1 LLRSSR
7 VSPGRSGDSSMMTF
21 LRYLFWSL
29 CRLIQPLRYR
39 LRVHGLEQVRG
50 LKGPVLI
57 LPNHPAYI
65 DPALVLLALWP
76 VLKPRPLVFEMMFN
90 NRLLLPFAKLL
101 NALRVPDLDTQA
113 SAKAREEAQRSVNAV
128 IEGLKKGEN
137 FIFWPSGRILRGN
150 VEVLGGARATTDVLR
165 AVPEATIVLVRTSG
179 LWGSMFSYAQ
189 TGKQPEITK
198 LLFEGVGL
206 LLANLIF
213 FMPRR
218 DVDITVEK
226 LDRGKLPELQR
237 DKINPWLENWYNT
250 GGQSQPIYVPYHFLF
265 SRREFEF
272 PKLGGVGEIDL
283 SKIKPET
290 KEAVNHIIADKLHR
304 PLAPEEQKPEAT
316 LDQLGLDSLD
326 RMDVMLHV
334 EQQFGFTGQEVP
346 ANLGQM
352 WALAQGLVERA
363 PPKPP
368 PAAWFKPIADADAP
382 LEVKGETIPEAIV
395 GRALMALKDV
405 VAADDLAGALTYE
418 RLLVGALLMAK
429 RFRNIAAPNV
439 GLLMPASVASDAALV
454 GLYLA
459 GKLPVI
465 LNWTTGPANLAH
477 AAKLM
482 NLTHVITS
490 KAFIDRTAISVAG
503 TEYLFLEDVRKDI
516 GKLEM
521 VWALLTVRFLPDRV
535 RKQVPPVAPDQ
546 PAVVLFT
553 SGSEK
558 APKAVP
564 LTHANLIS
572 NQRSGLSVLGLTRK
586 DSMLGFLPAFH
597 SFGVNVTGLVP
608 LETGM
613 RVVHHPDPTDA
624 GGLVRKIAAYKPTML
639 VGTPTFVSYIFDRA
653 KPGDL
658 DSLRLIIVGA
668 EKCPDELFRRCSEL
682 APHATLLEGYGITEC
697 SPVVAANLP
706 GATRHGTVGK
716 PLPGVELLVLDLE
729 TEKPL
734 GQNQL
739 GMLLASGPTIFPG
752 YIGYDGPSPFKELHG
767 KRWYV
772 TGDLAEI
779 DTDGYVHFRGRMKRF
794 LKAGG
799 EMISLPALEE
809 PFAQLYPPT
818 EDGPRVAVE
827 GIDTNGSRR
836 IVLFTTEPLNVRDAN
851 AKLLEQGFRGV
862 MRLDEVR
869 QVEKIPVLG
878 TGKTDY
884 KVLRGMIEK

>member
-1 LLRSSR
+1 MVL
-7 VSPGRSGDSSMMTF
+7 
-21 LRYLFWSL
+21 LRYLFWAWGR
-29 CRLIQPLRYR
+29 CIQALRYR
-39 LRVHGLEQVRG
+39 VRVYGLEQVQG
-50 LKGPVLI
+50 LKPPVVI
-57 LPNHPAYI
+57 LPNHPAYM
-65 DPALVLLALWP
+65 DPVLVLLALWP
-76 VLKPRPLVFEMMFN
+76 ALKPRPLVFETMFRN
-90 NRLLLPFAKLL
+90 PILWPFTKLL

-113 SAKAREEAQRSVNAV
+113 SAKAREEAQTAVNTV
-128 IEGLKKGEN
+128 IAGLKKGEN
-137 FIFWPSGRILRGN
+137 FILWPSGRIQRGG
-150 VEVLGGARATTDVLR
+150 VEVIGGARALTDILQ
-165 AVPEATIVLVRTSG
+165 AVPEATVVLVRTTG
-179 LWGSMFSYAQ
+179 LWGSTFSYAP
-189 TGKQPEITK
+189 TGKQPQITK
-198 LLFEGVGL
+198 LLFVGL
-206 LLANLIF
+206 GWLFANLLF

-218 DVDITVEK
+218 NVDITIEK

-237 DKINPWLENWYNT
+237 EKINPWFENWYNT
-250 GGQSQPIYVPYHFLF
+250 NGQSQPIFVPYHFLF
-265 SRREFEF
+265 GAREFEF
-272 PKLGGVGEIDL
+272 PKPGAGGEVDL
-283 SKIKPET
+283 SMIKPET
-290 KEAVNHIIADKLHR
+290 REAVNQIIADKLHR
-304 PLAPEEQKPEAT
+304 PLTEEEQKPETT

-352 WALAQGLVERA
+352 WALAQGLIESGPA
-363 PPKPP
+363 KPP
-368 PAAWFKPIADADAP
+368 SPAWFKPITDDAP
-382 LEVKGETIPEAIV
+382 LQVKGDTIPATIV
-395 GRALMALKDV
+395 ERALTSLKDV
-405 VAADDLAGALTYE
+405 VAADDLAGSITYE
-418 RLLVGALLMAK
+418 HLLVGGLLMAK
-429 RFRNIAAPNV
+429 RFERIQAPNV
-439 GLLMPASVASDAALV
+439 GLLLPASVACDLSLV

-477 AAKLM
+477 AAKLL
-482 NLTHVITS
+482 NLTHVVTS

-503 TEYLFLEDVRKDI
+503 TEYLFLEDVRKGI
-516 GKLEM
+516 GKLESLCT
-521 VWALLTVRFLPDRV
+521 LLTVRLLPDRV
-535 RKQVPPVAPDQ
+535 RKHVSAVRPDQ

-564 LTHANLIS
+564 LTHANIIA
-572 NQRSGLSVLGLTRK
+572 NQRSGLAALGLTRK

-597 SFGVNVTGLVP
+597 SFGINVTCLVP

-653 KPGDL
+653 KPGDV
-658 DSLRLIIVGA
+658 DSLHLIIVGA
-668 EKCPDELFRRCSEL
+668 EKCPDELFRRCAEQ
-682 APHATLLEGYGITEC
+682 APHAALLEGYGITEC

-706 GATRHGTVGK
+706 GATRHSTVGK
-716 PLPGVELLVLDLE
+716 PLVGVELMVIDLE
-729 TEKPL
+729 TDKPL
-734 GQNQL
+734 GPDQL
-739 GMLLASGPTIFPG
+739 GLLLVSGPTVFPG
-752 YIGYDGPSPFKELHG
+752 YMGYDGPPPFKEING

-772 TGDLAEI
+772 TGDLAQI
-779 DTDGYVHFRGRMKRF
+779 DADGYVHFRGRMKRF

-818 EDGPRVAVE
+818 ENGPRVAVE
-827 GIDTNGSRR
+827 GVDAHGSRR
-836 IVLFTTEPLNVRDAN
+836 IVLFTTESLTVRDAN

-869 QVEKIPVLG
+869 KVEKIPVLG

>member
-1 LLRSSR
+1 VLHIIRVVALAKGSIMLL
-7 VSPGRSGDSSMMTF
+7 
-21 LRYLFWSL
+21 LRYLFWAI
-29 CRLIQPLRYR
+29 CRCIQHLRYSVS
-39 LRVHGLEQVRG
+39 VHGMEQIRG
-50 LKGPVLI
+50 LQPPVLI
-57 LPNHPAYI
+57 LPNHPAYV

-76 VLKPRPLVFEMMFN
+76 QLKPRPMVFEMMFR
-90 NRLLLPFAKLL
+90 NRLLWPFTKLL
-101 NALRVPDLDTQA
+101 NALRIPDLDSMA
-113 SAKAREEAQRSVNAV
+113 SAKARQEAQTTVNTV

-137 FIFWPSGRILRGN
+137 FIFWPSGRIQRGN
-150 VEVLGGARATTDVLR
+150 VEVIGGARAVTDVLQ
-165 AVPEATIVLVRTSG
+165 AVPQATVVLVRTTG
-179 LWGSMFSYAQ
+179 LWGSMFSYAM
-189 TGKQPEITK
+189 TGKQPELTK
-198 LLFEGVGL
+198 LLFSGIGL
-206 LLANLIF
+206 LLANLLF

-218 DVDITVEK
+218 RVEITIEK
-226 LDRGKLPELQR
+226 LDRSRLPELQR
-237 DKINPWLENWYNT
+237 EKINPWFENWYNT
-250 GGQSQPIYVPYHFLF
+250 GGQSVPIYVPYHFLF
-265 SRREFEF
+265 GPRDFDF
-272 PKLGGVGEIDL
+272 PKTGGRGAVDL
-283 SKIKPET
+283 TKIKPET
-290 KEAVNHIIADKLHR
+290 KEAVNHIIADKLRR
-304 PLAPEEQKPEAT
+304 PLNPDDLKPETT

-334 EQQFGFTGQEVP
+334 EHQFGFTGDEVP
-346 ANLGQM
+346 SNLGQI
-352 WALAQGLVERA
+352 WALAQGLIEKG

-368 PAAWFKPIADADAP
+368 PPPWFKPIAEDGP
-382 LEVKGETIPEAIV
+382 LYVKGDTVPAAIV
-395 GRALMALKDV
+395 ERALSALKDV
-405 VAADDLAGALTYE
+405 VAADDMAGAITYD

-429 RFRNIAAPNV
+429 RFKQLATPNV
-439 GLLMPASVASDAALV
+439 GLLLPASVACDVALL

-482 NLTHVITS
+482 NLTHVVTS
-490 KAFIDRTAISVAG
+490 KGFIDRTAIVVEG
-503 TEYLFLEDVRKDI
+503 TQYLFLEDTRK
-516 GKLEM
+516 GVSKLE
-521 VWALLTVRFLPDRV
+521 ALWTLMTVRFMPNRV
-535 RKQVPPVAPDQ
+535 RKLIPPLRQDQ

-586 DSMLGFLPAFH
+586 DSVLGFLPAFH
-597 SFGVNVTGLVP
+597 SFGINVTGLVP

-613 RVVHHPDPTDA
+613 RVIHHPDPTDA
-624 GGLVRKIAAYKPTML
+624 GGLVRKIAAYKPTMI

-658 DSLRLIIVGA
+658 DSPRLIVVGA
-668 EKCPDELFRRCSEL
+668 EKCPDELFRRCGEV
-682 APHATLLEGYGITEC
+682 APNAALLEGYGITEC
-697 SPVVAANLP
+697 SPVVSANLP

-716 PLPGVELLVLDLE
+716 PLPGVDLLVIDLD
-729 TEKPL
+729 TEQPL
-734 GQNQL
+734 GPDQL
-739 GMLLASGPTIFPG
+739 GMLLVSGPTVFPG
-752 YIGYDGPSPFKELHG
+752 YIGEGTASPFKELNG
-767 KRWYV
+767 KHWYV
-772 TGDLAEI
+772 TGDLVKI
-779 DTDGYVHFRGRMKRF
+779 DADGYVHFSGRLKRF

-809 PFAQLYPPT
+809 PFTQLYPPT
-818 EDGPRVAVE
+818 EEGPRVAVE
-827 GIDTNGSRR
+827 GVDSHGGRR
-836 IVLFTTEPLNVRDAN
+836 IVLFTTEPINVREAN